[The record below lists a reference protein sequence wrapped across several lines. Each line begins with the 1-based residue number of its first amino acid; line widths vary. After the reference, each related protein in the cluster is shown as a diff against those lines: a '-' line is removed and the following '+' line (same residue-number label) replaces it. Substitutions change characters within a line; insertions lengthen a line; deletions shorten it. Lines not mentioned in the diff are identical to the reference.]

1 MDGALVLDKPAGW
14 TSHDAVAKIRRLTR
28 STKVGHLGTL
38 DPMATGVLPLVIG
51 RATRLAQFFG
61 GDRKIY
67 EATVQFG
74 FATDTYDREGERTS
88 EPVPVVLDSVL
99 VSQWLESYRGEI
111 QQMPPPV
118 SAKKIGGVP
127 AYKLARRNEVPDLK
141 PVPVT
146 IHQIE
151 VLALKGNELQL
162 HVECSAGTY
171 IRSIAH
177 DLGLESGAGAHL
189 TELRRLA
196 SGPFAISQA
205 VTMDH
210 LIELA
215 NQDRIREV
223 LVPAATLLPDFP
235 CQEVDEIVAAQ
246 IRQGRDFRVSPF
258 RHPRGIRFV
267 KAVGEDGSLVA
278 IGEARLPH
286 LFHPVVVF

>member
-61 GDRKIY
+61 GDRKVY

-88 EPVPVVLDSVL
+88 EPVPVELDPAL

-111 QQMPPPV
+111 QQMPPPI

-127 AYKLARRNEVPDLK
+127 AYKIARRNEIPELK
-141 PVPVT
+141 PVSVV

-162 HVECSAGTY
+162 RVECSAGTY

-177 DLGLESGAGAHL
+177 DLGLQSGAGAHL

-196 SGPFAISQA
+196 SGPFTISQA
-205 VTMDH
+205 VTMEN

-215 NQDRIREV
+215 NQDRIAEV

-235 CQEVDEIVAAQ
+235 CQEVNEIVAAQ

-267 KAVGEDGSLVA
+267 KAVSEDGTLVA

-286 LFHPVVVF
+286 LFHPVVVL